1 MADLCAE
8 QAPHFPAHLTTYGRN
23 IMGTGKSTQRPPE
36 GRVDWKRTAAVAMPA
51 VVAVGALAMVMA
63 QGALA
68 ASFAV
73 SGTSFQVSSSKL
85 SSKGLAS

>member
-1 MADLCAE
+1 MSTDRGTDE
-8 QAPHFPAHLTTYGRN
+8 
-23 IMGTGKSTQRPPE
+23 GTGGVTDAARERE
-36 GRVDWKRTAAVAMPA
+36 GRVRRRRSAAVAVPA
-51 VVAVGALAMVMA
+51 VLAVGAMAVVVA

-85 SSKGLAS
+85 SSKVLAS